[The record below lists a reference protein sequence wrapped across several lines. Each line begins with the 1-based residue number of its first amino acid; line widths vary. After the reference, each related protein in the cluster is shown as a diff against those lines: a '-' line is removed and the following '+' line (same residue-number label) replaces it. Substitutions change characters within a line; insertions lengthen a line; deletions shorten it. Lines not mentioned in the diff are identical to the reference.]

1 MKVNTLIVKYMPT
14 GFAVAVDA
22 VENALQEAV
31 ANPDVDEKYIRDF
44 INCRSIGRTVST
56 MPIDKIA
63 LIDEYGS
70 KKARRI
76 AVDEKLKF
84 S

>member
-1 MKVNTLIVKYMPT
+1 
-14 GFAVAVDA
+14 
-22 VENALQEAV
+22 
-31 ANPDVDEKYIRDF
+31 
-44 INCRSIGRTVST
+44 